1 MQAIPHTPTVCCI
14 HPQHHNGHIRCLGS
28 ASRLLDVRLPRTF
41 THTPRHCTAR
51 DSSREHT
58 PRPNTTH
65 QHTTHTMTT
74 RQRLPERGAMA
85 PRLETAPSLRRTPT
99 THTRVAH
106 STTTCI
112 DNWPSRSQPLRTH
125 THSTQHTSSCASH
138 TNGRI
143 LNPHPQSA
151 SSMLNPQSKIPSP
164 PSPISCTPPVQQAA
178 APSLP
183 ATARAAHALG
193 APQYP
198 GNGGGAHAVLHSPRW
213 GRPWCHTLCISPLAL
228 GGSPRLHAALAGR
241 YEQLCHGGHA
251 PGG

>member
-85 PRLETAPSLRRTPT
+85 PRLQTAPSLRRTPT

-125 THSTQHTSSCASH
+125 THSTPHRVHPTRTAASSILILSPHPQCS
-138 TNGRI
+138 I
-143 LNPHPQSA
+143 LNPKYHHRRPPSRARRLCSRRRRHRSQQPPARRMRSGRPNIPATGEGRTPCCIRLAGAGRGAIPSA
-151 SSMLNPQSKIPSP
+151 SRHSPSAAHHA
-164 PSPISCTPPVQQAA
+164 CTPRWPAECGLCAA
-178 APSLP
+178 YADRGF
-183 ATARAAHALG
+183 A
-193 APQYP
+193 
-198 GNGGGAHAVLHSPRW
+198 
-213 GRPWCHTLCISPLAL
+213 
-228 GGSPRLHAALAGR
+228 
-241 YEQLCHGGHA
+241 
-251 PGG
+251 

>member
-125 THSTQHTSSCASH
+125 THSTPHRVHPTRTAASSILILSPHPQCS
-138 TNGRI
+138 I
-143 LNPHPQSA
+143 LNPKYHHRRP
-151 SSMLNPQSKIPSP
+151 
-164 PSPISCTPPVQQAA
+164 
-178 APSLP
+178 PSLP

-198 GNGGGAHAVLHSPRW
+198 GHGGWVARRAALASPGPAVVLYLLL
-213 GRPWCHTLCISPLAL
+213 TSPLAP
-228 GGSPRLHAALAGR
+228 SAPHHACTPRWPAECG
-241 YEQLCHGGHA
+241 LCTAYAERGFA
-251 PGG
+251 

>member
-85 PRLETAPSLRRTPT
+85 PRLQTAPSLRRTPT

-125 THSTQHTSSCASH
+125 THTAHLIVCIPH
-138 TNGRI
+138 ER
-143 LNPHPQSA
+143 PHPQS
-151 SSMLNPQSKIPSP
+151 SSSVRILNAQSSIQDTITAVPHRSQQPPARRMRSGRPNIPATGEGRTPCCIRLAGAGRGAIPSASRHS
-164 PSPISCTPPVQQAA
+164 PSAAHHACTPRWPAECGLCAA
-178 APSLP
+178 YADRGF
-183 ATARAAHALG
+183 A
-193 APQYP
+193 
-198 GNGGGAHAVLHSPRW
+198 
-213 GRPWCHTLCISPLAL
+213 
-228 GGSPRLHAALAGR
+228 
-241 YEQLCHGGHA
+241 
-251 PGG
+251 